1 MVGVMRP
8 LQSTSHNNDFDNGG
22 HKMSAVAAAFVQ
34 AQRNFAPALKK
45 ADNPYFGSKY
55 ADLAVCIE
63 AVIDA
68 LHDNGIALIQ
78 HTDQSDKGV
87 IVSTVFLHESG
98 ERMETGSIFVPAA
111 QNSPQAFGS
120 ALTYARRYSLMTAC
134 GIAPEDDDGNAASKP
149 VAKPAVQPAVEYDA
163 WTTKFGDVPS
173 YETAAEA
180 EMAGTPS
187 HGATEQTQ
195 RPTCKHGERVWKQQ
209 SEANVK
215 AGKKNWGGFMCPE
228 RGDDQCEPYWYVFG
242 SNGMWRAQ

>member
-1 MVGVMRP
+1 
-8 LQSTSHNNDFDNGG
+8 
-22 HKMSAVAAAFVQ
+22 MSAIAAAFVQ

-87 IVSTVFLHESG
+87 IVSTVFMHESG
-98 ERMETGSIFVPAA
+98 EHMETGSIFVPAA

-149 VAKPAVQPAVEYDA
+149 APARKPDVSAELDV
-163 WTTKFGDVPS
+163 WNTKYEAVPS
-173 YETAAEA
+173 YATAAEA

-187 HGATEQTQ
+187 HGASETTEV
-195 RPTCKHGERVWKQQ
+195 PTCEHGDRVWKQQ

-215 AGKKNWGGFMCPE
+215 AGKKNWGGYMCPE
-228 RGDDQCEPYWYVFG
+228 RGDDQCQPYWYVFG

>member
-1 MVGVMRP
+1 
-8 LQSTSHNNDFDNGG
+8 
-22 HKMSAVAAAFVQ
+22 MSAIAAAFVQ

-87 IVSTVFLHESG
+87 IVSTVFMHESG
-98 ERMETGSIFVPAA
+98 EHMETGSIFVPAA

-134 GIAPEDDDGNAASKP
+134 GIAPEDDDGNAASKSAPTP
-149 VAKPAVQPAVEYDA
+149 VAARKPDVTAELDA
-163 WTTKFGDVPS
+163 WNTTNGAVPS
-173 YETAAEA
+173 YPTAAEA

-195 RPTCKHGERVWKQQ
+195 RPVCVHGERVWKQQ

-228 RGDDQCEPYWYVFG
+228 RGDDQCQPYWYVFG

>member
-1 MVGVMRP
+1 
-8 LQSTSHNNDFDNGG
+8 
-22 HKMSAVAAAFVQ
+22 MSAIAAAFVQ

-78 HTDQSDKGV
+78 HTDQSEKGV
-87 IVSTVFLHESG
+87 IVKTVFLHESG
-98 ERMETGSIFVPAA
+98 DVMEAGSIFVPAS

-149 VAKPAVQPAVEYDA
+149 TIARKQEVTAELDVWNRKYEP
-163 WTTKFGDVPS
+163 VPS
-173 YETAAEA
+173 YATAAEA
-180 EMAGTPS
+180 EMVGTPS
-187 HGATEQTQ
+187 HGSSEPTQ
-195 RPTCKHGERVWKQQ
+195 MPTCKHGDRVWK
-209 SEANVK
+209 E
-215 AGKKNWGGFMCPE
+215 GTKKNGDAWGGYMCPQPK
-228 RGDDQCEPYWYVFG
+228 GDDQCQPSWYIFG

>member
-1 MVGVMRP
+1 
-8 LQSTSHNNDFDNGG
+8 
-22 HKMSAVAAAFVQ
+22 MSAIAAAFVQ

-87 IVSTVFLHESG
+87 IVSTVFMHESG
-98 ERMETGSIFVPAA
+98 EHMETGSIFVPAA

-149 VAKPAVQPAVEYDA
+149 VAQAKPDVTQELDA
-163 WTTKFGDVPS
+163 WNTKYEPVPS

-195 RPTCKHGERVWKQQ
+195 RPTCVHGERIWKQQ

-215 AGKKNWGGFMCPE
+215 AGKKNWGGFMCPQPQGE
-228 RGDDQCEPYWYVFG
+228 DQCQPYWYVFG

>member
-1 MVGVMRP
+1 
-8 LQSTSHNNDFDNGG
+8 
-22 HKMSAVAAAFVQ
+22 MSAIAAAFVQ

-87 IVSTVFLHESG
+87 IVSTVFMHESG
-98 ERMETGSIFVPAA
+98 EHMETGSIFVPAA

-134 GIAPEDDDGNAASKP
+134 GIAPEDDDGNAASK
-149 VAKPAVQPAVEYDA
+149 VQPPKMLKPDVTDELDV
-163 WTTKFGDVPS
+163 WNTKFGDLPS
-173 YETAAEA
+173 YATAAEA

-187 HGATEQTQ
+187 HGSSEPTQ
-195 RPTCKHGERVWKQQ
+195 IPTCKHGDRLWKQQ

-215 AGKKNWGGFMCPE
+215 AGRKNWGGFMCPE
-228 RGDDQCEPYWYVFG
+228 RGDDQCDPFWYVFG

>member
-1 MVGVMRP
+1 
-8 LQSTSHNNDFDNGG
+8 
-22 HKMSAVAAAFVQ
+22 MSAIAAAFVQ

-87 IVSTVFLHESG
+87 IVSTVFMHESG
-98 ERMETGSIFVPAA
+98 EHMETGSIFVPAA

-134 GIAPEDDDGNAASKP
+134 GIAPEDDDGNAASKAQAP
-149 VAKPAVQPAVEYDA
+149 VILKADVSAELDV
-163 WTTKFGDVPS
+163 WNTKFEPVPS
-173 YETAAEA
+173 YATAMEA

-187 HGATEQTQ
+187 HGASESTQ
-195 RPTCKHGERVWKQQ
+195 MPTCKHGDRVWK
-209 SEANVK
+209 E
-215 AGKKNWGGFMCPE
+215 GTKKNGDAWGGYMCPQPK
-228 RGDDQCEPYWYVFG
+228 GDDQCQPSWYVFG

>member
-1 MVGVMRP
+1 
-8 LQSTSHNNDFDNGG
+8 
-22 HKMSAVAAAFVQ
+22 MSAIAAAFVQ

-87 IVSTVFLHESG
+87 IVSTVFMHESG
-98 ERMETGSIFVPAA
+98 EHMETGSIFVPAA

-149 VAKPAVQPAVEYDA
+149 APAPVAARKPDVTAELDV
-163 WTTKFGDVPS
+163 WNTKFGDVPS
-173 YETAAEA
+173 WASAAEA

-187 HGATEQTQ
+187 HGSSETTQ
-195 RPTCKHGERVWKQQ
+195 MPTCKHGDRVWK
-209 SEANVK
+209 E
-215 AGKKNWGGFMCPE
+215 GTKKNGDAWGGYMCPQPK
-228 RGDDQCEPYWYVFG
+228 GDDQCQPSWYIFY

>member
-1 MVGVMRP
+1 
-8 LQSTSHNNDFDNGG
+8 
-22 HKMSAVAAAFVQ
+22 MSAIAAAFVQ

-87 IVSTVFLHESG
+87 IVSTVFMHESG
-98 ERMETGSIFVPAA
+98 EHMETGSIFVPAA

-149 VAKPAVQPAVEYDA
+149 QAPVILKADVSAELDV
-163 WTTKFGDVPS
+163 WNTKFEPVPS
-173 YETAAEA
+173 YATATEA

-187 HGATEQTQ
+187 HGASESTEV
-195 RPTCKHGERVWKQQ
+195 PTCKHGDRVWKQQ

-215 AGKKNWGGFMCPE
+215 AGKKNWGGYMCPE
-228 RGDDQCEPYWYVFG
+228 RGDDQCQPYWYVFG

>member
-1 MVGVMRP
+1 
-8 LQSTSHNNDFDNGG
+8 
-22 HKMSAVAAAFVQ
+22 MSAVAAAFVQ

-68 LHDNGIALIQ
+68 LHNNGIALIQ

-134 GIAPEDDDGNAASKP
+134 GIAPEDDDGNAASK
-149 VAKPAVQPAVEYDA
+149 VQPPKILKPDVTDELDV
-163 WTTKFGDVPS
+163 WNTKFGDLPS
-173 YETAAEA
+173 YATAAEA

-228 RGDDQCEPYWYVFG
+228 RGDDQCDPFWYVFG

>member
-1 MVGVMRP
+1 M
-8 LQSTSHNNDFDNGG
+8 N
-22 HKMSAVAAAFVQ
+22 AIAAAFVQ

-87 IVSTVFLHESG
+87 IVRTVFLHESG
-98 ERMETGSIFVPAA
+98 EVMEAGSIFVPAS

-149 VAKPAVQPAVEYDA
+149 APARKPDVTAELDV
-163 WTTKFGDVPS
+163 WNTKFEPVPS
-173 YETAAEA
+173 YATAAEA

-187 HGATEQTQ
+187 HGSSEPTQ
-195 RPTCKHGERVWKQQ
+195 MPTCKHGDRVWK
-209 SEANVK
+209 E
-215 AGKKNWGGFMCPE
+215 GTKKNGDAWGGYMCPQPK
-228 RGDDQCEPYWYVFG
+228 GDDQCQPFWYIFG
-242 SNGMWRAQ
+242 LNGMWRAQ

>member
-1 MVGVMRP
+1 
-8 LQSTSHNNDFDNGG
+8 
-22 HKMSAVAAAFVQ
+22 MSAIAAAFVQ

-78 HTDQSDKGV
+78 HTDISDKGV
-87 IVSTVFLHESG
+87 IVQTVFMHESG
-98 ERMETGSIFVPAA
+98 EHMETGSIFVPAA

-149 VAKPAVQPAVEYDA
+149 APAPVAARNPDVTAELDV
-163 WTTKFGDVPS
+163 WNTKFGDVPS
-173 YETAAEA
+173 WATAAEA

-187 HGATEQTQ
+187 HGSSETTQ
-195 RPTCKHGERVWKQQ
+195 MPTCKHGDRVWK
-209 SEANVK
+209 E
-215 AGKKNWGGFMCPE
+215 GTKKNGEAWGGYMCPQPK
-228 RGDDQCEPYWYVFG
+228 GDDQCQPSWYIFG

>member
-1 MVGVMRP
+1 
-8 LQSTSHNNDFDNGG
+8 
-22 HKMSAVAAAFVQ
+22 MSAIAAAFVQ

-87 IVSTVFLHESG
+87 IVSTVFMHESG
-98 ERMETGSIFVPAA
+98 EHMETGSIFVPAA

-149 VAKPAVQPAVEYDA
+149 QAPVILKADVSAELDV
-163 WTTKFGDVPS
+163 WNTKFEPVPS
-173 YETAAEA
+173 YATAAEA

-187 HGATEQTQ
+187 HGASEATEV
-195 RPTCKHGERVWKQQ
+195 PTCKHGDRVWKQQ

-215 AGKKNWGGFMCPE
+215 AGKKNWGGYMCPE
-228 RGDDQCEPYWYVFG
+228 RGDDQCQPYWYVFG

>member
-1 MVGVMRP
+1 
-8 LQSTSHNNDFDNGG
+8 
-22 HKMSAVAAAFVQ
+22 MSAIAAAFVQ

-87 IVSTVFLHESG
+87 IVSTVFMHESG
-98 ERMETGSIFVPAA
+98 EHIETGSIFVPAS
-111 QNSPQAFGS
+111 QSSPQAFGS

-134 GIAPEDDDGNAASKP
+134 GIAPEDDDGNAASSPAPARKP
-149 VAKPAVQPAVEYDA
+149 DVTAELDV
-163 WTTKFGDVPS
+163 WNTKFEPVPS
-173 YETAAEA
+173 YATAAEA

-187 HGATEQTQ
+187 HGASESTEI
-195 RPTCKHGERVWKQQ
+195 PTCKHGDRLWKQQ

-228 RGDDQCEPYWYVFG
+228 RGDDQCLPFWYVFG

>member
-1 MVGVMRP
+1 
-8 LQSTSHNNDFDNGG
+8 
-22 HKMSAVAAAFVQ
+22 MSAIAAAFVQ

-87 IVSTVFLHESG
+87 IVRTVFLHESG
-98 ERMETGSIFVPAA
+98 DVMEAGSIFVPAS

-149 VAKPAVQPAVEYDA
+149 APTRKPDVTAELDV
-163 WTTKFGDVPS
+163 WNTKYEPVPS
-173 YETAAEA
+173 YATAAEA

-187 HGATEQTQ
+187 HGSSEPTQ
-195 RPTCKHGERVWKQQ
+195 MPTCKHGDRVWK
-209 SEANVK
+209 E
-215 AGKKNWGGFMCPE
+215 GTKKNGDAWGGYMCSQPK
-228 RGDDQCEPYWYVFG
+228 GDDQCQPFWYVFG

>member
-1 MVGVMRP
+1 
-8 LQSTSHNNDFDNGG
+8 
-22 HKMSAVAAAFVQ
+22 MSAIAAAFVQ

-78 HTDQSDKGV
+78 HTDVSDKGV
-87 IVSTVFLHESG
+87 VVSTVFMHESG
-98 ERMETGSIFVPAA
+98 EHMATGSIFVPAA

-149 VAKPAVQPAVEYDA
+149 APARKPDLSAELDV
-163 WTTKFGDVPS
+163 WNTKYEPVPS
-173 YETAAEA
+173 YATATEA

-187 HGATEQTQ
+187 HGASESTQ
-195 RPTCKHGERVWKQQ
+195 MPTCKHGERVWK
-209 SEANVK
+209 E
-215 AGKKNWGGFMCPE
+215 GTKKNGDAWGGYMCPQPK
-228 RGDDQCEPYWYVFG
+228 GDDQCQPSWYVFG

>member
-1 MVGVMRP
+1 
-8 LQSTSHNNDFDNGG
+8 
-22 HKMSAVAAAFVQ
+22 MSAIAAAFVQ

-87 IVSTVFLHESG
+87 IVSTVFMHESG
-98 ERMETGSIFVPAA
+98 EHMETGSIFVPAA

-149 VAKPAVQPAVEYDA
+149 APAPVAARKPDVTAELDV
-163 WTTKFGDVPS
+163 WNTKFGDVPS
-173 YETAAEA
+173 WATAAEA
-180 EMAGTPS
+180 EMTGTPS
-187 HGATEQTQ
+187 HGSSETTQ
-195 RPTCKHGERVWKQQ
+195 MPTCKHGDRVWK
-209 SEANVK
+209 E
-215 AGKKNWGGFMCPE
+215 GTKKDGSAWGGYMCPQPK
-228 RGDDQCEPYWYVFG
+228 GDDQCQPSWYIFG

>member
-1 MVGVMRP
+1 
-8 LQSTSHNNDFDNGG
+8 
-22 HKMSAVAAAFVQ
+22 MSAIAAAFVQ

-87 IVSTVFLHESG
+87 IVSTVFMHESG
-98 ERMETGSIFVPAA
+98 EHMETGSIFVPAA

-173 YETAAEA
+173 YETASEA

-215 AGKKNWGGFMCPE
+215 AGRKNWGGFMCPE
-228 RGDDQCEPYWYVFG
+228 RSDDQCDPFWYVFG

>member
-1 MVGVMRP
+1 
-8 LQSTSHNNDFDNGG
+8 
-22 HKMSAVAAAFVQ
+22 MSAIAATIAASFVQ

-68 LHDNGIALIQ
+68 LHESGIALMQ
-78 HTDQSDKGV
+78 QTDISEKGV
-87 IVSTVFLHESG
+87 IVQTVFIHESG
-98 ERMETGSIFVPAA
+98 DFMEAGRIFVPAA

-149 VAKPAVQPAVEYDA
+149 VGKTAQQKQSQYDPWANEHGEIASYKTAV
-163 WTTKFGDVPS
+163 
-173 YETAAEA
+173 EA

-187 HGATEQTQ
+187 HGASEETQ
-195 RPTCKHGERVWKQQ
+195 MPTCKHGDRVWK
-209 SEANVK
+209 E
-215 AGKKNWGGFMCPE
+215 GTKKNGDAWGGYMCPQPKD
-228 RGDDQCEPYWYVFG
+228 DDQCQPSWYIFG

>member
-1 MVGVMRP
+1 
-8 LQSTSHNNDFDNGG
+8 
-22 HKMSAVAAAFVQ
+22 MSAIAAAFVQ

-45 ADNPYFGSKY
+45 AENPYFGTKY

-68 LHDNGIALIQ
+68 LHANGIALVQ

-98 ERMETGSIFVPAA
+98 EHMETGSIFVPAA

-149 VAKPAVQPAVEYDA
+149 TPARKPDVKAEPDVDY
-163 WTTKFGDVPS
+163 WTTKFGEQEQS
-173 YETAAEA
+173 ISTTFGSALNEIATQLGGELAEEA
-180 EMAGTPS
+180 PKCI
-187 HGATEQTQ
+187 HGHRKWAT
-195 RPTCKHGERVWKQQ
+195 
-209 SEANVK
+209 
-215 AGKKNWGGFMCPE
+215 GKKKNGEDWGAYRCTQNN
-228 RGDDQCEPYWYVFG
+228 RNTQCDPIWYVFG
-242 SNGMWRAQ
+242 SNGKWRAQ